1 MWSRLSSTAEIAA
14 RSIGWRWSAQR
25 KDVNTLTPNQARFVK
40 EYLIDLNATQAAI
53 RAGYSPKGATVRG
66 SELLANR
73 KVSEALKMAQ
83 DERSAEL
90 ELDAEW
96 VLDRLR
102 TEAERTGEGSSHAAR
117 VRALELIGKHIGD
130 MFPELV
136 KYKNVSD
143 DEIERQIEARKARI
157 ARLAGGTGTASDGES
172 AASSPFSRNGHSPP
186 IG

>member
-1 MWSRLSSTAEIAA
+1 MAGVGE
-14 RSIGWRWSAQR
+14 G
-25 KDVNTLTPNQARFVK
+25 DVKLKERQQRFVR

-53 RAGYSPKGATVRG
+53 RAGYKENNADVTGPRLLGNVRIQ
-66 SELLANR
+66 
-73 KVSEALKMAQ
+73 EALKMAQ

-102 TEAERTGEGSSHAAR
+102 TEAERCGEGSSHAAR
-117 VRALELIGKHIGD
+117 VRALELIGKHVGD

-157 ARLAGGTGTASDGES
+157 ARLAGGTGTAADGEP
-172 AASSPFSRNGHSPP
+172 AAGPAFSRNGHTTSN
-186 IG
+186 G